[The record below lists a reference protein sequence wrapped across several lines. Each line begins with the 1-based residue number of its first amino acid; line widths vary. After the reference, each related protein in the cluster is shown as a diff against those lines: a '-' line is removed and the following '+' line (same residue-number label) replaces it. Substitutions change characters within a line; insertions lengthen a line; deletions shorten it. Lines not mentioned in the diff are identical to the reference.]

1 MFMIN
6 AMPQQVDPKLLAD
19 LVQVEPATVGHF
31 RSHGFMNPGLRA
43 VIPDRRAAGTAV
55 TVSSPGYDGF
65 LVTHSLG
72 LVREGDFL
80 VVSRR
85 GDRNHAGLGGML
97 AYAAKQAGVAGI
109 IVDGYAC
116 DFGEIRTY
124 GVPVW
129 CLGPAA
135 NVHKSLATGGSIN
148 ETISCGGVLVRPGD
162 AIVADESGIL
172 VLDPSEI
179 PGIVNK
185 ALPMQRQEATMRSR
199 LDAGEKISVIS
210 ETQKRLDAIMAAI
223 GK

>member
-1 MFMIN
+1 MFSIN
-6 AMPQQVDPKLLAD
+6 PMPPQVDPVLIAD

-31 RSHGFMNPGLRA
+31 RSHGFMNPELRA

-55 TVSSPGYDGF
+55 TVRSPGYDGF

-72 LVREGDFL
+72 LVRPGDFL
-80 VVSRR
+80 VVSRC

-97 AYAAKQAGVAGI
+97 AYAAKTAGVAGI

-129 CLGPAA
+129 CLGPVA
-135 NVHKSLATGGSIN
+135 NVHKSMATGGAIN
-148 ETISCGGVLVRPGD
+148 ETITCGGVVVRPGD

-179 PGIVNK
+179 KDIVAK
-185 ALPMQRQEATMRSR
+185 ALPAQKAEIGMRAR
-199 LDAGEKISVIS
+199 LDAGEKMS
-210 ETQKRLDAIMAAI
+210 EIAGTQKRLDEIMARQ
-223 GK
+223 

>member
-1 MFMIN
+1 MFTIN
-6 AMPQQVDPKLLAD
+6 PMPPQVDPKLIAD

-31 RSHGFMNPGLRA
+31 RSHGFMNPELRA

-55 TVSSPGYDGF
+55 TVRSPGYDGF

-72 LVREGDFL
+72 LVRPGDFL
-80 VVSRR
+80 VVSRC
-85 GDRNHAGLGGML
+85 GDRNHAGLGGVL

-116 DFGEIRTY
+116 DFGEIRAY

-135 NVHKSLATGGSIN
+135 NVHKSLAPGGTVN
-148 ETISCGGVLVRPGD
+148 ETISCGGVTVRPGD

-172 VLDPSEI
+172 VLDPSES
-179 PGIVNK
+179 PGIV
-185 ALPMQRQEATMRSR
+185 ARAIPMQRHEVTIRAR

-210 ETQKRLDAIMAAI
+210 ETQKRLDDIMARQ
-223 GK
+223 

>member
-1 MFMIN
+1 MFTIN
-6 AMPQQVDPKLLAD
+6 PMPPQVDPKLIAD

-31 RSHGFMNPGLRA
+31 RSHGFMNPELRA
-43 VIPDRRAAGTAV
+43 VIPDKRAAGTAV

-72 LVREGDFL
+72 LVRKGDFL

-116 DFGEIRTY
+116 DFGEIRAY

-148 ETISCGGVLVRPGD
+148 ETISCGGVVVRPGD

-172 VLDPSEI
+172 VLDPSE
-179 PGIVNK
+179 VAEVSAK
-185 ALPMQRQEATMRSR
+185 ALPMQRHEVTMRAR

-210 ETQKRLDAIMAAI
+210 ETQKRLDAIMAAAA
-223 GK
+223 K